1 MMRGISASFSL
12 FRRIIFTFHQKP
24 RTSDVPTHRGNIF
37 SMPINSLH
45 DNPGARYE
53 AKRVGRGPASNKGYH

>member
-1 MMRGISASFSL
+1 MMRGIAAGFTL
-12 FRRIIFTFHQKP
+12 FRRILFTFHQKP
-24 RTSDVPTHRGNIF
+24 RSPDVPTHRGNIF

-53 AKRVGRGPASNKGYH
+53 PKRVGRGPASNKG